1 MNCDRE
7 LYSYTMPG
15 DVILALYI
23 GTRTG
28 FGMGGPVFVDQK
40 WSRVHFWH
48 AKSGLVGPLF
58 AGTTFG
64 MTGLCIGYC

>member
-1 MNCDRE
+1 
-7 LYSYTMPG
+7 MPG

-28 FGMGGPVFVDQK
+28 FGMGGSVFVYHK

-48 AKSGLVGPLF
+48 AKSGLVGLLF

-64 MTGLCIGYC
+64 IINRPPNQLVSVALNCY